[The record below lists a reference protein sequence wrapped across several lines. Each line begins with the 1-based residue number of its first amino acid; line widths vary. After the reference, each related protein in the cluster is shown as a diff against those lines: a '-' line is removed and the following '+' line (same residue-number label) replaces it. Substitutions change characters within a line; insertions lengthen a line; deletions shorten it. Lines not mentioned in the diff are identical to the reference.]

1 MAANSDCSNILLS
14 FLSDV
19 GEDWSDSFIFPDT
32 ELSLHTDVGGFL
44 TKELSG
50 EVDNAKTS
58 IATTDGAMS
67 ACTTRESSVNSAVA
81 ASFDEK
87 DFEQS
92 LDSLFDFSNGVSDD
106 IFTADD
112 MFADAYCLE
121 QDNIMSMRDT
131 SSSFRSSPSSSCPGS
146 PSQYS
151 AKCPSVLIKSNSNK
165 MSTMTVNVNGTQ
177 FEQPIMT
184 SQIGM
189 KRDREESTDDPRN
202 AKATVNQK
210 ITAVCGMLNQYRSW
224 KKQEE
229 EKDRRMAA
237 KRFRYTTPIDT
248 ATSYLQSLFNSKP
261 VTPQELLKMSSSG
274 SVLSCK
280 ALSSLVQN
288 SQSKKAMAKLSAWM
302 PVGTSSNTSEF
313 PENHTGI
320 GQTAA
325 ASRAFTSAM
334 NDVLGHSLMSKLK
347 FDVHIPSESAIT
359 SKFGDKL
366 SAPFVFK
373 SEGMIALGYPEELEF
388 NGSITCN
395 FVKEGIQNASVY
407 FDACK
412 IIREQSKYNEVR
424 PVQTSVSGL

>member
-1 MAANSDCSNILLS
+1 MATNAPDCSNILLS

-32 ELSLHTDVGGFL
+32 ELSMHTNVENFLVKEEIKAPSTVNGGN
-44 TKELSG
+44 G
-50 EVDNAKTS
+50 
-58 IATTDGAMS
+58 S
-67 ACTTRESSVNSAVA
+67 ACTTRESSLNSA
-81 ASFDEK
+81 ASLDDK
-87 DFEQS
+87 DFDDS
-92 LDSLFDFSNGVSDD
+92 LDVLFDFPNDD
-106 IFTADD
+106 IFIREDLFDTVP
-112 MFADAYCLE
+112 
-121 QDNIMSMRDT
+121 QNNIISI
-131 SSSFRSSPSSSCPGS
+131 SSSSSCSSSPSS
-146 PSQYS
+146 PSFHG
-151 AKCPSVLIKSNSNK
+151 CSNKPPAITITTTDNK
-165 MSTMTVNVNGTQ
+165 MSTMFVNVNGTQ
-177 FEQPIMT
+177 LQQPIMT

-189 KRDREESTDDPRN
+189 KRNREESTDDPKA
-202 AKATVNQK
+202 AKASVNQK

-224 KKQEE
+224 KKMEE

-237 KRFRYTTPIDT
+237 KRFRYSTPLET
-248 ATSYLQSLFNSKP
+248 ATTYLQSLFNSRP

-274 SVLSCK
+274 SVLQCK

-302 PVGTSSNTSEF
+302 PVGASAHTSDF

-334 NDVLGHSLMSKLK
+334 NDVLGVSLMSKLS
-347 FDVHIPSESAIT
+347 FDVHIPLESAII
-359 SKFGDKL
+359 SKYGDKL
-366 SAPFVFK
+366 SAPFIFK
-373 SEGMIALGYPEELEF
+373 SEGMIACGYPDELEF

-412 IIREQSKYNEVR
+412 IIREQVKYNQVK